1 MKLTMLLPPLRYNV
15 LRKVKNTFITAV
27 CLLSATLFSAP
38 HSRGMTLIDAISRAQ
53 QQDPW
58 LSGSQ
63 QKERALQARG
73 VAGDTLDNPELSF
86 GLLNLPSDGFA
97 LDQEP
102 MTQFKV
108 GIKQTFTRGD
118 SRSITRQRF
127 NQLAAAQPLMRDD
140 RRKQITQTITLLWLD
155 LYYAKQ
161 SIALATQQSDVLQ
174 QLIDIAQRNYASVY
188 ANGSGQITQNDVLN
202 AQLDKATL
210 GDRIA
215 ELNVSKRTIEAKL
228 CQWLVN
234 ERSSHAGLSNQYAS
248 VNASDSFSET
258 LPQDFTFG
266 KHELE
271 FDNCELASDAAGE
284 QPEIASLPDF
294 IILDTQ
300 HMTAQSNTADKQGPL
315 GRRNA
320 MLALLVEHP
329 RIQALKQNITASDSD
344 VKLAKTQYDP
354 KWAVN
359 ASYAQRQDDAQNS
372 SRADFWSLGVSVDL
386 PLFSDQKQD
395 SLVAAAHHQK
405 EALRTDY
412 RLLIRQMMAQLDV
425 LSAQFVEYAKRI
437 RHYEQII
444 LPNVVEQKE
453 VSTANLSHDYG
464 SLHAAVEVSITELD
478 AKLALLKLR
487 IEQQKIHAKINYF
500 LPHQDVRLLSADDAS
515 PVAQQSHKQSA
526 SDNSPSSVN
535 PSSAILSGVRP

>member
-1 MKLTMLLPPLRYNV
+1 MKLTMLLPPLRCNV

-38 HSRGMTLIDAISRAQ
+38 HSWGMTLIDAISRAQ

-228 CQWLVN
+228 CQWIVS
-234 ERSSHAGLSNQYAS
+234 ESSSHTGLSNEFAS
-248 VNASDSFSET
+248 INASDSSSEARP
-258 LPQDFTFG
+258 LDFANS
-266 KHELE
+266 KHELG
-271 FDNCELASDAAGE
+271 FDDCELGSDAAGSL
-284 QPEIASLPDF
+284 PEIPFLPDF
-294 IILDTQ
+294 ITLDTQ
-300 HMTAQSNTADKQGPL
+300 SMSARSNTRDKQRAL
-315 GRRNA
+315 GRSNA

-329 RIQALKQNITASDSD
+329 RVQALKQNITASDSD

-359 ASYAQRQDDAQNS
+359 ASYAHRQDDALNS

-395 SLVAAAHHQK
+395 SLLAAAHHQK

-425 LSAQFVEYAKRI
+425 LSAQYVEYSKRI
-437 RHYEQII
+437 RHYKQVI
-444 LPNVVEQKE
+444 LPNIVEQKE

-464 SLHAAVEVSITELD
+464 SLNAAIEVSITELD

-487 IEQQKIHAKINYF
+487 NEQRKIQAKILYF
-500 LPHQDVRLLSADDAS
+500 LPHQDTNLKPADGSSPAKQQAHERSISLKSSLSAAS
-515 PVAQQSHKQSA
+515 PVIA
-526 SDNSPSSVN
+526 SG
-535 PSSAILSGVRP
+535 ARP

>member
-1 MKLTMLLPPLRYNV
+1 MKLTMLLPPLRCNV

-38 HSRGMTLIDAISRAQ
+38 HSWGMTLIDAISRAQ

-63 QKERALQARG
+63 QKQRALQARG

-234 ERSSHAGLSNQYAS
+234 ESSTDEYAQIDASHTFSNTRSQGYTTNNNY
-248 VNASDSFSET
+248 
-258 LPQDFTFG
+258 
-266 KHELE
+266 ELG
-271 FDNCELASDAAGE
+271 FDDCELGSDAAGSL
-284 QPEIASLPDF
+284 PEIPSLPDF
-294 IILDTQ
+294 ITLDTRN
-300 HMTAQSNTADKQGPL
+300 MTARSNTRDKQRPL
-315 GRRNA
+315 GRSNA

-329 RIQALKQNITASDSD
+329 RVQALKQNITASDSD

-359 ASYAQRQDDAQNS
+359 ASYAHRQDDALNS

-395 SLVAAAHHQK
+395 SLLSAAHHQK

-425 LSAQFVEYAKRI
+425 LSAQYVEYSKRI
-437 RHYEQII
+437 RHYERVI
-444 LPNVVEQKE
+444 LPNIVEQKE

-464 SLHAAVEVSITELD
+464 SLNAAIEVSITELD

-487 IEQQKIHAKINYF
+487 NEQRKIQAKILYF
-500 LPHQDVRLLSADDAS
+500 LPHQDMRLLTANGPSPAMQQAHERSISLKSSLSEIAS
-515 PVAQQSHKQSA
+515 PVIA
-526 SDNSPSSVN
+526 SG
-535 PSSAILSGVRP
+535 ARP

>member
-1 MKLTMLLPPLRYNV
+1 
-15 LRKVKNTFITAV
+15 
-27 CLLSATLFSAP
+27 
-38 HSRGMTLIDAISRAQ
+38 MTLIDAISRAQ

-228 CQWLVN
+228 CQWIVS
-234 ERSSHAGLSNQYAS
+234 ESSSHAGLSNEFAS
-248 VNASDSFSET
+248 INASDSSSEARP
-258 LPQDFTFG
+258 LDFANS
-266 KHELE
+266 KHEIG
-271 FDNCELASDAAGE
+271 FDDCELGSDAAVSL
-284 QPEIASLPDF
+284 PEIPSLPDF
-294 IILDTQ
+294 ITR
-300 HMTAQSNTADKQGPL
+300 DKQRPL
-315 GRRNA
+315 GRSNA

-329 RIQALKQNITASDSD
+329 RVQALKQNITASDSD

-359 ASYAQRQDDAQNS
+359 ASYAHRQDDALNI

-395 SLVAAAHHQK
+395 SLLSAAHHQK

-425 LSAQFVEYAKRI
+425 LSAQYVEYSKRI
-437 RHYEQII
+437 RHYERVI
-444 LPNVVEQKE
+444 LPNIVEQKE

-464 SLHAAVEVSITELD
+464 SLNAAIEVSITELD

-487 IEQQKIHAKINYF
+487 NEQRKIQAKILYF
-500 LPHQDVRLLSADDAS
+500 LPHQDMRLLTANGPSPAMQQAHERSISLKSSLSAIAS
-515 PVAQQSHKQSA
+515 PVIA
-526 SDNSPSSVN
+526 SG
-535 PSSAILSGVRP
+535 ARP